1 MTGLQRRSRVS
12 YNCCNN
18 NQAVIM
24 KSIIL
29 PSRAAAPLRIPIF
42 GTKVRAGFPSPAD
55 DHMEAELDLNEY
67 LIRNPPAT
75 FMLRVQGDSMTG
87 AGIFDGDVIVVDRS
101 LSAGHGS
108 VVVAAVDGGLTVKR
122 LYRRFGK
129 TKLEAENPAYQP
141 IVLQDGQEL
150 QIFGVVTSCIHPV
163 K

>member
-1 MTGLQRRSRVS
+1 
-12 YNCCNN
+12 
-18 NQAVIM
+18 M
-24 KSIIL
+24 KPIL
-29 PSRAAAPLRIPIF
+29 HPSKTAPPLLIPIF

-67 LIRNPPAT
+67 LIKNPPAT
-75 FMLRVQGDSMTG
+75 FMLRVKGDSMTG

-101 LSAGHGS
+101 ILAEHGA
-108 VVVAAVDGGLTVKR
+108 VVVAAIDGELTVKR

-129 TKLEAENPAYQP
+129 TRLDAENPAYQP
-141 IVLQDGQEL
+141 IALKDGQEL